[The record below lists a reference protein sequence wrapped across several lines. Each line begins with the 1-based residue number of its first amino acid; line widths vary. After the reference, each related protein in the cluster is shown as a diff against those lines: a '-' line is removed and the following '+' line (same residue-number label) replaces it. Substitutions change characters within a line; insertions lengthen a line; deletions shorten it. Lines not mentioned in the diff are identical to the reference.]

1 MAMESACLQE
11 SDRQV
16 ELEDSI
22 IAWQDKYERLYES
35 HKRVQKLNQNLED
48 KLLKLVDRNSGE
60 RAQLTTDVA
69 TLSVRLAQANYNIQS
84 LKREIDR
91 YKTDISV
98 AIQLLQCKPDSFVSP
113 KLSSLP
119 IEIQSK
125 VATYM
130 RLETNSHSDS
140 EGSTSGVGMA
150 TTNSYHVLPASDSPP
165 PLCPFP
171 PTAMVYSMR
180 GLDGNQDNAGGS
192 KPAATGHHHHL
203 QQQQSQQEATLV
215 VPLGANAGVTAN
227 STDNLLLGV
236 ESRSAAGG
244 APATGAAGAAGVPP
258 PNGQNVV
265 SPSVMAKFLE
275 DELKSSD
282 GLLGMSSI
290 KHCDTCVC
298 TRMASASAGESL
310 SVHNN
315 NRSSPGSLLLA
326 DLLGSEQRSYSVAT
340 QTLIRGET
348 NNSLCLR
355 CNSNLNSPSH
365 NNSPYI
371 MKLIK
376 SSDSVISE
384 TKSSVSDYLTTPDK
398 VSPSG
403 AGGGVGGGGG
413 EKTNGDSAASG
424 DSGGSV
430 AMAGHGDVLSST
442 SSSNNDHSE
451 PRSMLVP
458 PKKDDLMVNP
468 ILGHHR
474 LSIDRNASLSPGSEH
489 QGTAKGSTYTTG
501 KFSGLVVT
509 KKPSVAPLDT
519 FKATKLTS
527 ASGVTAP
534 QTTPT
539 STTSTAGGGGGGGQ
553 SKFANDS
560 PSYIIKDTDQM
571 SGHHMTPKSSLG
583 GHGAGLGLQSKFG
596 GTSGGSGS
604 VGSGLYHH
612 AIGSTNSL
620 WSRTSSKD
628 PEKDGAKMF
637 EIFNRN
643 LIKTI
648 KAENP
653 KMSGP
658 RICALRIQNGSSNIL
673 LDNLLDDALEGN
685 DSKPTTP
692 VMYTR
697 RAKFL
702 DEELLLDDD
711 PSIGLNGA
719 IKTTPLPTATS
730 SDSTVITASSKSVPI
745 VTPAKGPSG
754 ASGVSSVQDQ
764 VGELGITGTS
774 VTKSTSNTIYRVD
787 EGGGGDRGGAN
798 KQQSCNMSTTTSPHS
813 SDRLCTIGEEVSN
826 LLINTKLTTSAMTT
840 KPRPDINVNK
850 LDGID
855 VTSKKSCT
863 HSSSIS
869 SEIDIQESAI
879 LRRQQLSRV
888 AEWVQNNSKMGN
900 PMESNTESD
909 SEPLLLPN
917 GAPAG
922 GHTHTDSLNN
932 NNSNTSGSVFPIATK
947 SVVPARTALP
957 GTRHMMQSF
966 PRTTHNI
973 NSSSSSSNMA
983 ANHLNNNQSVTSF
996 AQIGTI
1002 QSTTIGG
1009 AGLDYN
1015 SNGTQLQTA
1024 SGLGAIRKG
1033 SYGPTM
1039 RPQHRGGNSTG
1050 SLTEALLD
1058 EANRIVQE
1066 AESRRLETQAEED
1079 RRDRLLDYE
1088 EDDRNSVDLAQMEYN
1103 VKQFLLKQ
1111 NEWSTVHTR
1120 RQSLI
1125 SSTSSV
1131 RAATAT
1137 PGVTSGPASSG
1148 PRESTKG
1155 LFPGTAVPQ
1164 TMATNQYHHRSN
1176 SSSNNNNNNN
1186 MYPINPHRTET
1197 NL

>member
-1 MAMESACLQE
+1 MSSNSEQNCEVQLAAEIEVLKSALADKHTQLLAMESACLQE

-60 RAQLTTDVA
+60 RAQLTSDVA

-84 LKREIDR
+84 LKREIER

-113 KLSSLP
+113 KLSTLP

-130 RLETNSHSDS
+130 RLDTNSHSDS

-165 PLCPFP
+165 PICPFP

-180 GLDGNQDNAGGS
+180 GLDGNQDGQPGS
-192 KPAATGHHHHL
+192 KQATARDTTAP
-203 QQQQSQQEATLV
+203 QEATLV
-215 VPLGANAGVTAN
+215 VPLGASATAN
-227 STDNLLLGV
+227 STDSLLGD
-236 ESRSAAGG
+236 SRSL
-244 APATGAAGAAGVPP
+244 APT
-258 PNGQNVV
+258 NGQNVV

-282 GLLGMSSI
+282 ALLGTPI

-298 TRMASASAGESL
+298 THGTTNLSGTESRL
-310 SVHNN
+310 HES
-315 NRSSPGSLLLA
+315 GSLLLA
-326 DLLGSEQRSYSVAT
+326 DLLGSDQKYYSVAT
-340 QTLIRGET
+340 QTLIKGET
-348 NNSLCLR
+348 NTNSLCLR
-355 CNSNLNSPSH
+355 CSSNLNSPSH
-365 NNSPYI
+365 NNSPYM

-398 VSPSG
+398 VSPT
-403 AGGGVGGGGG
+403 GGGGG
-413 EKTNGDSAASG
+413 GGTNGGSTLPNCDIGSGGDG
-424 DSGGSV
+424 DS
-430 AMAGHGDVLSST
+430 
-442 SSSNNDHSE
+442 SE
-451 PRSMLVP
+451 PLSLLVST
-458 PKKDDLMVNP
+458 KKDDLMVNP

-474 LSIDRNASLSPGSEH
+474 LVASDRTASLTSNAADQPHH
-489 QGTAKGSTYTTG
+489 QQTQHGKLGAKLSTAQ
-501 KFSGLVVT
+501 LPA
-509 KKPSVAPLDT
+509 KKPALPGESS
-519 FKATKLTS
+519 FKQPAKPPVCGGGG
-527 ASGVTAP
+527 GVGQMTP
-534 QTTPT
+534 QLNRTDPT
-539 STTSTAGGGGGGGQ
+539 STTQ
-553 SKFANDS
+553 QQQQQQQPKFSHDS

-571 SGHHMTPKSSLG
+571 SGSHATPISSTGNGALG
-583 GHGAGLGLQSKFG
+583 QTGKY
-596 GTSGGSGS
+596 GTSASGS
-604 VGSGLYHH
+604 VGSGLYHTV
-612 AIGSTNSL
+612 GSTNSL

-673 LDNLLDDALEGN
+673 LDNLVDDSLEGL
-685 DSKPTTP
+685 DSKPPTP

-719 IKTTPLPTATS
+719 IKTTNLPTATS
-730 SDSTVITASSKSVPI
+730 SCDSIPPAGFNKAMVSPNKSSLTGGGAAGPGGAGGAGPG
-745 VTPAKGPSG
+745 VTGDAGTDGHGNLISG
-754 ASGVSSVQDQ
+754 
-764 VGELGITGTS
+764 
-774 VTKSTSNTIYRVD
+774 TINRVD
-787 EGGGGDRGGAN
+787 EGGGGGATEEGADPGGS
-798 KQQSCNMSTTTSPHS
+798 KQVCNMSTTTSPHS

-826 LLINTKLTTSAMTT
+826 LLINTKLSATGLA
-840 KPRPDINVNK
+840 KPRLDINVNK
-850 LDGID
+850 LEGID

-863 HSSSIS
+863 QSSSIS

-888 AEWVQNNSKMGN
+888 AEWVQNNSKLGN
-900 PMESNTESD
+900 AEPLSNTESD
-909 SEPLLLPN
+909 NEPT
-917 GAPAG
+917 AG
-922 GHTHTDSLNN
+922 HAISDSLNN
-932 NNSNTSGSVFPIATK
+932 NASGAGAGKASIRPSVPIGSKGVAGGCDSKQLPTASDMKVGRHLHSYALGNTN
-947 SVVPARTALP
+947 L
-957 GTRHMMQSF
+957 
-966 PRTTHNI
+966 
-973 NSSSSSSNMA
+973 
-983 ANHLNNNQSVTSF
+983 LNNNNGLGMAGYGGSSF
-996 AQIGTI
+996 AQHHGGITNAPKPSIKHGYNNNLSSSLT
-1002 QSTTIGG
+1002 STAG
-1009 AGLDYN
+1009 AGSVLDYN
-1015 SNGTQLQTA
+1015 SNTTTTV
-1024 SGLGAIRKG
+1024 SSVGLGAIRKG
-1033 SYGPTM
+1033 TTTM
-1039 RPQHRGGNSTG
+1039 LRDSA
-1050 SLTEALLD
+1050 LTECLRD
-1058 EANRIVQE
+1058 EENRLPVVDH
-1066 AESRRLETQAEED
+1066 SD
-1079 RRDRLLDYE
+1079 RRVDHEE
-1088 EDDRNSVDLAQMEYN
+1088 EDDDDGDSSSVDLAQMEYN

-1125 SSTSSV
+1125 SSSASSV
-1131 RAATAT
+1131 KGHVRNEDR
-1137 PGVTSGPASSG
+1137 PVRDPC
-1148 PRESTKG
+1148 KG
-1155 LFPGTAVPQ
+1155 LFPGMAVAQQTAS
-1164 TMATNQYHHRSN
+1164 YHQLHTGPGSTTPGSGNAYGN
-1176 SSSNNNNNNN
+1176 SHK
-1186 MYPINPHRTET
+1186 YPINPHRTET

>member
-1 MAMESACLQE
+1 MSSTSEQNCEVQLVAEIEVLKSALADKHSQLLAMESACLQE

-60 RAQLTTDVA
+60 RAQLTSDVA

-84 LKREIDR
+84 LKREIER

-130 RLETNSHSDS
+130 RLDTNSHSDS

-165 PLCPFP
+165 PICPFP

-180 GLDGNQDNAGGS
+180 GLGKYGSQDGQPGG
-192 KPAATGHHHHL
+192 KPGAT
-203 QQQQSQQEATLV
+203 QQQEATLV
-215 VPLGANAGVTAN
+215 VPLGGPGPVS
-227 STDNLLLGV
+227 STDSLLG
-236 ESRSAAGG
+236 
-244 APATGAAGAAGVPP
+244 
-258 PNGQNVV
+258 NGQGAV

-275 DELKSSD
+275 DELKS
-282 GLLGMSSI
+282 GNTLLSTPI

-298 TRMASASAGESL
+298 THGPDTRRLAAS
-310 SVHNN
+310 
-315 NRSSPGSLLLA
+315 GSLLLA
-326 DLLGSEQRSYSVAT
+326 DLLGSEQKYYSVAT
-340 QTLIRGET
+340 QTLLKGDS
-348 NNSLCLR
+348 NHALCLR
-355 CNSNLNSPSH
+355 CSSNLNSPSH
-365 NNSPYI
+365 NNSPYM

-398 VSPSG
+398 VSPT
-403 AGGGVGGGGG
+403 GGPVGG
-413 EKTNGDSAASG
+413 ASG
-424 DSGGSV
+424 PGPVHCEVGSGGD
-430 AMAGHGDVLSST
+430 GDPADTLSLLV
-442 SSSNNDHSE
+442 SS
-451 PRSMLVP
+451 
-458 PKKDDLMVNP
+458 KKDDLMVNP

-474 LSIDRNASLSPGSEH
+474 LGVDRAASLSPSSGD
-489 QGTAKGSTYTTG
+489 QQQYQQQQFAKIGPSKMTP
-501 KFSGLVVT
+501 SQQHT
-509 KKPSVAPLDT
+509 KKPVEVQG
-519 FKATKLTS
+519 FKAGKAPVCGGQIQSTPP
-527 ASGVTAP
+527 AP
-534 QTTPT
+534 QPTP
-539 STTSTAGGGGGGGQ
+539 ALPP
-553 SKFANDS
+553 KFSHDS

-571 SGHHMTPKSSLG
+571 SGSHATPISSSGNGVGMGPG
-583 GHGAGLGLQSKFG
+583 GKYV
-596 GTSGGSGS
+596 GTSASGS
-604 VGSGLYHH
+604 VGSGLYHTV
-612 AIGSTNSL
+612 GSTNSL

-673 LDNLLDDALEGN
+673 LDNLVDDGLEGL
-685 DSKPTTP
+685 DSKPVTP

-719 IKTTPLPTATS
+719 IKTTNLPTA
-730 SDSTVITASSKSVPI
+730 ASSADSISPTSYGQPM
-745 VTPAKGPSG
+745 VTPVKMPPGAATEDGTDGHGNLVSG
-754 ASGVSSVQDQ
+754 
-764 VGELGITGTS
+764 
-774 VTKSTSNTIYRVD
+774 TINRVD
-787 EGGGGDRGGAN
+787 EGGGGGECAGPSGAI
-798 KQQSCNMSTTTSPHS
+798 KQVCNMSTTTSPHS

-826 LLINTKLTTSAMTT
+826 LLINTKLSSVGQP
-840 KPRPDINVNK
+840 KPRLDISVNK
-850 LDGID
+850 LDGLD

-863 HSSSIS
+863 QSSSIS

-888 AEWVQNNSKMGN
+888 AEWVQNNSKLGN
-900 PMESNTESD
+900 TEPLSNTESD
-909 SEPLLLPN
+909 HEPAAALALTDSRNNNAQMHPSLPKASN
-917 GAPAG
+917 VRASILAG
-922 GHTHTDSLNN
+922 GKAPVIPVTGELKVGRHTHPYGGHLLNN
-932 NNSNTSGSVFPIATK
+932 TDTGGISNFAQPK
-947 SVVPARTALP
+947 P
-957 GTRHMMQSF
+957 GVGGKHGY
-966 PRTTHNI
+966 
-973 NSSSSSSNMA
+973 
-983 ANHLNNNQSVTSF
+983 NNNLSSAT
-996 AQIGTI
+996 GT
-1002 QSTTIGG
+1002 GPV
-1009 AGLDYN
+1009 LDYN
-1015 SNGTQLQTA
+1015 SNSTVTPGSA
-1024 SGLGAIRKG
+1024 LGAIRKG
-1033 SYGPTM
+1033 GTVRTESSGPLAECLM
-1039 RPQHRGGNSTG
+1039 
-1050 SLTEALLD
+1050 D
-1058 EANRIVQE
+1058 EVN
-1066 AESRRLETQAEED
+1066 RLEVDPDQ
-1079 RRDRLLDYE
+1079 
-1088 EDDRNSVDLAQMEYN
+1088 DDDSSSVDLAQMEYN

-1125 SSTSSV
+1125 SSSASSV
-1131 RAATAT
+1131 KGRGDDR
-1137 PGVTSGPASSG
+1137 PVRDPC
-1148 PRESTKG
+1148 KG
-1155 LFPGTAVPQ
+1155 LFPGMAVAQQSLPYAHQ
-1164 TMATNQYHHRSN
+1164 STGNAYAGSHQ
-1176 SSSNNNNNNN
+1176 
-1186 MYPINPHRTET
+1186 YPINPHRTET

>member
-1 MAMESACLQE
+1 MSSNSEQNCDEVQLAAEIEVLKNALADKHAQLLAMEAACLQE

-60 RAQLTTDVA
+60 RAQLTSDVA

-84 LKREIDR
+84 LKREIER

-130 RLETNSHSDS
+130 RLDTNSHSDS

-165 PLCPFP
+165 PICPFP

-180 GLDGNQDNAGGS
+180 GLDGPNQDG
-192 KPAATGHHHHL
+192 PATNGK
-203 QQQQSQQEATLV
+203 QSSSREQITPQEATLV
-215 VPLGANAGVTAN
+215 VPLGGSATAI
-227 STDNLLLGV
+227 STDSLLGD
-236 ESRSAAGG
+236 SRPMGQ
-244 APATGAAGAAGVPP
+244 PP
-258 PNGQNVV
+258 SGQNVV

-282 GLLGMSSI
+282 ALLGTPI

-298 TRMASASAGESL
+298 THGPVGPTLGAGETRLHES
-310 SVHNN
+310 
-315 NRSSPGSLLLA
+315 GSLLLA
-326 DLLGSEQRSYSVAT
+326 DLLGSEQKYYSVAT
-340 QTLIRGET
+340 QTLIKGET

-355 CNSNLNSPSH
+355 CSSNLNSPSH
-365 NNSPYI
+365 NNSPYM

-398 VSPSG
+398 VSPTGGG
-403 AGGGVGGGGG
+403 AGG
-413 EKTNGDSAASG
+413 TNGSTLVAHCDAGSG
-424 DSGGSV
+424 AEVD
-430 AMAGHGDVLSST
+430 A
-442 SSSNNDHSE
+442 SE
-451 PRSMLVP
+451 PLSLLVST
-458 PKKDDLMVNP
+458 KKDDLMHTKPPVCGGAVQMTTAATVNRSE
-468 ILGHHR
+468 GQ
-474 LSIDRNASLSPGSEH
+474 ASSQP
-489 QGTAKGSTYTTG
+489 
-501 KFSGLVVT
+501 KFSH
-509 KKPSVAPLDT
+509 
-519 FKATKLTS
+519 
-527 ASGVTAP
+527 
-534 QTTPT
+534 
-539 STTSTAGGGGGGGQ
+539 
-553 SKFANDS
+553 DS

-571 SGHHMTPKSSLG
+571 SHATPISSTGGNGALG
-583 GHGAGLGLQSKFG
+583 QSGKY
-596 GTSGGSGS
+596 GTSASGS
-604 VGSGLYHH
+604 VGSGLYHTV
-612 AIGSTNSL
+612 GSTNSL

-673 LDNLLDDALEGN
+673 LDNLVDDSLENLDL
-685 DSKPTTP
+685 KPPTP

-719 IKTTPLPTATS
+719 IKTTNLPTATS
-730 SDSTVITASSKSVPI
+730 SGDSISPAGFGSKSL
-745 VTPAKGPSG
+745 VTPSKSSQQTG
-754 ASGVSSVQDQ
+754 AAGGT
-764 VGELGITGTS
+764 GEGGADGHGNFITGTI
-774 VTKSTSNTIYRVD
+774 NRVD
-787 EGGGGDRGGAN
+787 EGGGGCDDGVASTNVG
-798 KQQSCNMSTTTSPHS
+798 KQVCNMSTTTSPHS

-826 LLINTKLTTSAMTT
+826 LLINTKLGSAALP
-840 KPRPDINVNK
+840 KPRLDINVNK
-850 LDGID
+850 LEGID

-863 HSSSIS
+863 QSSSIS

-888 AEWVQNNSKMGN
+888 AEWVQNNSKLGN
-900 PMESNTESD
+900 ADPLSNTESD
-909 SEPLLLPN
+909 NEPT
-917 GAPAG
+917 G
-922 GHTHTDSLNN
+922 GHTMTSDSLNN
-932 NNSNTSGSVFPIATK
+932 NATPGVGAGHGAHLPKASTRSSVLHHSSSKVGVGVGGCESKAPTVLSDMKVGRHSYGS
-947 SVVPARTALP
+947 SVV
-957 GTRHMMQSF
+957 G
-966 PRTTHNI
+966 
-973 NSSSSSSNMA
+973 SNL
-983 ANHLNNNQSVTSF
+983 LNNNHNNGLNNSIGYGTATF
-996 AQIGTI
+996 AQHG
-1002 QSTTIGG
+1002 STNTSSKPSGVASVMHGYNNNLNNSLNISTSASGV
-1009 AGLDYN
+1009 DYN
-1015 SNGTQLQTA
+1015 SNSTVTTGGST
-1024 SGLGAIRKG
+1024 LGAIRKV
-1033 SYGPTM
+1033 SNM
-1039 RPQHRGGNSTG
+1039 HRTDST
-1050 SLTEALLD
+1050 LTECLM
-1058 EANRIVQE
+1058 EEVNRLSVNDIDQVEQ
-1066 AESRRLETQAEED
+1066 
-1079 RRDRLLDYE
+1079 
-1088 EDDRNSVDLAQMEYN
+1088 EDDSSSVDLAQMEYN

-1111 NEWSTVHTR
+1111 NEWSTMHTR

-1125 SSTSSV
+1125 SSSASSV
-1131 RAATAT
+1131 KGGGDGLRTEDR
-1137 PGVTSGPASSG
+1137 PVRDPC
-1148 PRESTKG
+1148 KG
-1155 LFPGTAVPQ
+1155 LFPGMAVAQQ
-1164 TMATNQYHHRSN
+1164 TVPSYHHHHGGVTGGQASITGNPAYGN
-1176 SSSNNNNNNN
+1176 SYK
-1186 MYPINPHRTET
+1186 YPINPHRTET

>member
-1 MAMESACLQE
+1 MSSNSEQNCEVQLAAEIEVLKSALADKHTQLLAMESACLQE

-60 RAQLTTDVA
+60 RAQLTSDVA

-84 LKREIDR
+84 LKREIER

-130 RLETNSHSDS
+130 RLDTNSHSDS

-165 PLCPFP
+165 PICPFP

-180 GLDGNQDNAGGS
+180 GLDGNQDGQPGS
-192 KPAATGHHHHL
+192 KQGTGRD
-203 QQQQSQQEATLV
+203 STAQQEATLV
-215 VPLGANAGVTAN
+215 VPLGGSAPAN
-227 STDNLLLGV
+227 STDSLLGD
-236 ESRSAAGG
+236 SRSLA
-244 APATGAAGAAGVPP
+244 P

-282 GLLGMSSI
+282 ALLGTPI

-298 TRMASASAGESL
+298 THGNNLPGTTESRL
-310 SVHNN
+310 HES
-315 NRSSPGSLLLA
+315 GSLLLA
-326 DLLGSEQRSYSVAT
+326 DLLGSDQKYYSVAT
-340 QTLIRGET
+340 QTLIKGET

-355 CNSNLNSPSH
+355 CSSNLNSPSH
-365 NNSPYI
+365 NNSPYM

-398 VSPSG
+398 VSPT
-403 AGGGVGGGGG
+403 GGGGG
-413 EKTNGDSAASG
+413 GGGGPGSGTNGSALPNCDIGSGGDG
-424 DSGGSV
+424 DS
-430 AMAGHGDVLSST
+430 
-442 SSSNNDHSE
+442 SE
-451 PRSMLVP
+451 PLSLLVST
-458 PKKDDLMVNP
+458 KKDDLMVNP

-474 LSIDRNASLSPGSEH
+474 LVADRTVSLTSNTADQHHNHPQQQTQQQHTKLGAKLAASQLP
-489 QGTAKGSTYTTG
+489 
-501 KFSGLVVT
+501 V
-509 KKPSVAPLDT
+509 KKPGLPGGESSFKQSVKPPVCGGA
-519 FKATKLTS
+519 
-527 ASGVTAP
+527 GVGQMTP
-534 QTTPT
+534 QLNRTTDG
-539 STTSTAGGGGGGGQ
+539 TSTAQ
-553 SKFANDS
+553 QQPKFSHDS

-571 SGHHMTPKSSLG
+571 SGSHATPISSTGNGALG
-583 GHGAGLGLQSKFG
+583 QTGKY
-596 GTSGGSGS
+596 GTSASGS
-604 VGSGLYHH
+604 VGSGLYHTV
-612 AIGSTNSL
+612 GSTNSL

-673 LDNLLDDALEGN
+673 LDNLVDDSFEGLH
-685 DSKPTTP
+685 SKPPTP

-719 IKTTPLPTATS
+719 IKTTNLPTATS
-730 SDSTVITASSKSVPI
+730 SADSIPPAGFNKTM
-745 VTPAKGPSG
+745 VTPNKSSTTGGGAGGGGAGSG
-754 ASGVSSVQDQ
+754 AVVPGDAGTDGHGNLISG
-764 VGELGITGTS
+764 
-774 VTKSTSNTIYRVD
+774 TINRVD
-787 EGGGGDRGGAN
+787 EGGGGVAHDGGVDPSVS
-798 KQQSCNMSTTTSPHS
+798 KQVCNMSTTTSPHS

-826 LLINTKLTTSAMTT
+826 LLINTKLGASGLA
-840 KPRPDINVNK
+840 KPRLDINVNK
-850 LDGID
+850 LEGID

-863 HSSSIS
+863 QSSSIS

-888 AEWVQNNSKMGN
+888 AEWVQNNSKLGN
-900 PMESNTESD
+900 AEPLSNTESD
-909 SEPLLLPN
+909 NEPT
-917 GAPAG
+917 AG
-922 GHTHTDSLNN
+922 LAISDSLNN
-932 NNSNTSGSVFPIATK
+932 NATVAVAGKASIRPSVLAGSAKGGNGVVGGCEIKQPTGSDMKVGRHLHSYGTTSA
-947 SVVPARTALP
+947 
-957 GTRHMMQSF
+957 GT
-966 PRTTHNI
+966 TNL
-973 NSSSSSSNMA
+973 
-983 ANHLNNNQSVTSF
+983 LNNNNGIGMAGYGSLPF
-996 AQIGTI
+996 AQHHGGTNTSKPGTGI
-1002 QSTTIGG
+1002 KHGYNNNLNSSLTST
-1009 AGLDYN
+1009 AGPSVLDYN
-1015 SNGTQLQTA
+1015 SNTTTNVSSA
-1024 SGLGAIRKG
+1024 GLGAIRKG
-1033 SYGPTM
+1033 TTM
-1039 RPQHRGGNSTG
+1039 LRDSA
-1050 SLTEALLD
+1050 LTECLID
-1058 EANRIVQE
+1058 EANRLSSVDH
-1066 AESRRLETQAEED
+1066 SGPVD
-1079 RRDRLLDYE
+1079 H
-1088 EDDRNSVDLAQMEYN
+1088 DDDGDSSSVDLAQMEYN

-1125 SSTSSV
+1125 SSSASSV
-1131 RAATAT
+1131 KGNGRTEDR
-1137 PGVTSGPASSG
+1137 PVRDPC
-1148 PRESTKG
+1148 KG
-1155 LFPGTAVPQ
+1155 LFPGMAVAQQTAS
-1164 TMATNQYHHRSN
+1164 YHQLHTGAVGNTSASN
-1176 SSSNNNNNNN
+1176 AYGNSHK
-1186 MYPINPHRTET
+1186 YPINPHRTET